1 MYKFVGEI
9 YEIRIGI
16 KIFETLNER
25 NWKLV
30 EHSPPQLR
38 VCRSNKFSTTFVF
51 IMKIPSIMMHN

>member
-25 NWKLV
+25 FWKLV
-30 EHSPPQLR
+30 EHSPTQLR
-38 VCRSNKFSTTFVF
+38 VGSSNKFSTTFCIYCENYF
-51 IMKIPSIMMHN
+51 NYDA